1 MLQIAEYNEH
11 GVDPAK
17 LDKQKLFSFLQ
28 GSYLLPL
35 NLLGATKFPFFF
47 LFNAFFKSLKR

>member
-47 LFNAFFKSLKR
+47 LFNLFLSH